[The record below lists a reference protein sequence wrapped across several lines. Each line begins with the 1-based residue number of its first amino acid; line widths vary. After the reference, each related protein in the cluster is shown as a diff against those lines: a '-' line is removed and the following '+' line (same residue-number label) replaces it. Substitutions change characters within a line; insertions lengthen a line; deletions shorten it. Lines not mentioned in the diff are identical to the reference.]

1 MAMEASPFDRQ
12 NQPLSII
19 LVGPRAFKVT
29 SAEPGRGDMSG
40 AKVGRTACSERPL
53 LRDLNVGA
61 RQWDAFTRLETRT
74 KESNRH
80 ARGKILLT
88 VLLSY

>member
-19 LVGPRAFKVT
+19 RLGLRTLAAT
-29 SAEPGRGDMSG
+29 TAEPRFGDMSG
-40 AKVGRTACSERPL
+40 VKVGRTAERLL

-80 ARGKILLT
+80 ARGRILLT